1 MLTPT
6 AEAHNN
12 APWSMFG
19 PPTLLGLAHDYPNM
33 SKWIDDN
40 LIPETASTFRIP
52 EQSCFVNY
60 YSFDGK
66 DTGIYFKRGFKSI
79 FDPVPMSVIDAA
91 GRPLCFP
98 KSPGS
103 IIDNEQVPLEN

>member
-1 MLTPT
+1 MLILM
-6 AEAHNN
+6 AEAHNA

-52 EQSCFVNY
+52 EASCFVNY
-60 YSFDGK
+60 YGFDNK
-66 DTGIYFKRGFKSI
+66 DTGVYFKRGFKSI
-79 FDPVPMSVIDAA
+79 FDPVPMSVIDNA
-91 GRPLCFP
+91 GMTLCLP
-98 KSPGS
+98 QSLASVTDP
-103 IIDNEQVPLEN
+103 